1 MGKGLGGLTSRSKTG
16 VFAHLGHAE
25 YYRCQPSQPP
35 SNRLTKNHRRGEIA
49 SLRRPICR
57 SMAQQNRDNL
67 GRERIPIP
75 AEECPAAKVAPVPIT
90 DPGARRSRIAY
101 PRGCRRSSRKT
112 PGSKNS
118 GSATLSARS
127 SRRCRGHSPTRSRSS
142 GDSSSRL
149 WQLHQASDRRQI
161 DGGHQRAGVS
171 TDVQTSV
178 RSRTK
183 RQNPQSRLE

>member
-1 MGKGLGGLTSRSKTG
+1 MSRCGTGCKNCLHWIHIGAASQSRRAAGTSS
-16 VFAHLGHAE
+16 
-25 YYRCQPSQPP
+25 
-35 SNRLTKNHRRGEIA
+35 RRVGPGA
-49 SLRRPICR
+49 G
-57 SMAQQNRDNL
+57 DNL

-75 AEECPAAKVAPVPIT
+75 AEECPAAKVAPVPIA
-90 DPGARRSRIAY
+90 DGQGFSDGARRSRMAY

-112 PGSKNS
+112 PGSKDS
-118 GSATLSARS
+118 GSATLAARS
-127 SRRCRGHSPTRSRSS
+127 SRRCRGHSPTRSRLS

-171 TDVQTSV
+171 TDVHTAA

-183 RQNPQSRLE
+183 RQNPRPPLGLPRVRRELRQFLKLG